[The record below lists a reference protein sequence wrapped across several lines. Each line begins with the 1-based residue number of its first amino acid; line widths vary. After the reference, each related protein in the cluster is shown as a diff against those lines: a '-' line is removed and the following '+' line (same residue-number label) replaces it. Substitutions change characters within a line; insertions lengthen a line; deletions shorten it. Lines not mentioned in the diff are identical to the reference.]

1 MATNRTNL
9 TINELDFDSIKDNLK
24 SYLQGQTSF
33 ADYNF
38 EGSGINILLD
48 ILAYNTHYEAFYN
61 NMVANEMFL
70 DSAQDR
76 ANVVSIA
83 KHLGYT
89 PTSRRAAE
97 ATVNVTLGSTAGF
110 SDSYYLPKGEIFSA
124 TKDGVSYSFV
134 VKDPVLI
141 DLTAANGYHFS
152 NVVLQQGRARS
163 ISFVYDSRDPD
174 KKFVIPESNVDTSTL
189 VVRVQSSPTDT
200 TGYTDSWSLGS
211 NFNDL
216 TSTSKAYFLQEVDGN
231 KYEVYFGDDVIG
243 QALEDNNLVIMNY
256 VTTDGDSANGIG
268 QTDSA
273 SSRTFGF
280 GSGNTVVVSEASS
293 GGAER
298 ETIGSIRFRAPIGY
312 QAQNRAVTIRDYQS
326 ILVSDYP
333 DIESVSVWGGEDND
347 PPEYGTVFIAFKPQ
361 SGLIIPESRK
371 NAIANSLLESKNVV
385 GIRAKVVDPDY
396 VYLRVSSDVTYN
408 KDLASIG
415 QAAMAN
421 LVSNAISSWINNN
434 LEKFE
439 KGLRY
444 SKFVKMIDDADA
456 SILGN
461 ETQVT
466 LEKRYSPD
474 NNTNQSFKM
483 EFNNPIEHPH
493 EGHVAGIVKSTK
505 FEVSTTGGVLKTVYL
520 EDDGYGTIRLMDFN
534 NGNPAVLDG
543 SVGSVDYD
551 GGVVTV
557 SGLNIQR
564 GVDFTEVRVRVAP
577 ENLDIDS
584 VRRSILVIDPDDS
597 GAVTVNAYPSSSG
610 Y

>member
-9 TINELDFDSIKDNLK
+9 TISDLDFDSIKDNLK

-38 EGSGINILLD
+38 EGSGLNILLD

-61 NMVANEMFL
+61 NMIANEMFL

-124 TKDGVSYSFV
+124 SKDGINYSFV

-152 NVVLQQGRARS
+152 NVVLQQGKARS
-163 ISFVYDSRDPD
+163 VSFIYDSRDPD
-174 KKFVIPESNVDTSTL
+174 KKFIIPEDNVDTSTL
-189 VVRVQSSPTDT
+189 VVRVQNSPTDT
-200 TGYTDSWSLGS
+200 TGYTDLWSLGS
-211 NFNDL
+211 DFNDL
-216 TSTSKAYFLQEVDGN
+216 TATSKAYFLQEADSN
-231 KYEVYFGDDVIG
+231 KYEVYFGDGVIG
-243 QALEDNNLVIMNY
+243 KALEDNNLVIFNY
-256 VTTDGDSANGIG
+256 VVTDGDAANSIG
-268 QTDSA
+268 FADSA
-273 SSRTFGF
+273 DARSFGF
-280 GSGNTVVVSEASS
+280 GSGNTVVVVEQAS

-298 ETIGSIRFRAPIGY
+298 ETVGSIRFRAPIGY

-347 PPEYGTVFIAFKPQ
+347 PPEYGTVFIAFKPD

-371 NAIANSLLESKNVV
+371 DAITNSLLESKNIV
-385 GIRAKVVDPDY
+385 GVRTKVVDPDY
-396 VYLRVSSDVTYN
+396 VYLRIVSNVTYN
-408 KDLASIG
+408 KDLASIS
-415 QAAMAN
+415 QSAMAN
-421 LVSNAISSWINNN
+421 LVSNAVTSWINNN
-434 LEKFE
+434 LEKFD

-444 SKFVKMIDDADA
+444 SKFVKMIDDAES

-461 ETQVT
+461 ETDIV

-483 EFNNPIEHPH
+483 EFYNPIEHPH
-493 EGHVAGIVKSTK
+493 EGHRSGIVSSTK

-520 EDDGYGTIRLMDFN
+520 EDDGYGVIDLIDFN
-534 NGNPAVLDG
+534 NGNPSKLVG
-543 SVGSVDYD
+543 SVGSVDYEN
-551 GGVVTV
+551 GIVTV

-564 GVDFTEVRVRVAP
+564 GIDFTEVRVRVIP
-577 ENLDIDS
+577 RDLDIDS
-584 VRRSILVIDPDDS
+584 VRRSILVVDPDDS
-597 GAVTVNAYPSSSG
+597 GAVTIRTIPSSSG